1 MFCTLLLVGV
11 YTEKKCMYVCI
22 YVCVWTYSTSRAYSW
37 RSGRIALITMTCNN
51 LNRSGGSAP
60 PEPALIHL
68 VGMISSGA
76 WTLTFNQSF
85 IKVENNMQLK

>member
-1 MFCTLLLVGV
+1 
-11 YTEKKCMYVCI
+11 MYVCG
-22 YVCVWTYSTSRAYSW
+22 YSTSRAYSW

-76 WTLTFNQSF
+76 LTLTFNQSF
-85 IKVENNMQLK
+85 IKAENNMQLK